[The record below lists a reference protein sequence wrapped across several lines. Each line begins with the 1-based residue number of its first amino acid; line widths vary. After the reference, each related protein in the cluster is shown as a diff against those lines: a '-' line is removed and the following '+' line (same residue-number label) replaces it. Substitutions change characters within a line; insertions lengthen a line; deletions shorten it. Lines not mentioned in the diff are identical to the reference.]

1 MSPKVLQRLAIVLG
15 VLVLAWVVL
24 AQVRRSRWD
33 KAGGLAL
40 PKVAPSAVNE
50 VAFSRGA
57 DTVVLARQ
65 GESWRANGFPGNAG
79 GIEGFLEA
87 LGDTTLRSE
96 IVAQSPASHARLGV
110 DTMARRL
117 TIRTGDT
124 AVVDLRVGNRGPDF
138 EGYYVRPEGADAVY
152 LLRGRFAEQL
162 GKGLADWREKQVA
175 TIVTDSVARVQVRRG
190 RTSWSMAKSG
200 NVWALTRG
208 PADSAGVARFLSH
221 FNNLRATGFPEAADL
236 DSIRFDPPDRAVTLA
251 SADGRPLLALV
262 FDSTSGGAFWVR
274 ADTGGPVYR
283 IDERAA
289 ELATPAE
296 STLLRK

>member
-1 MSPKVLQRLAIVLG
+1 MSPKMLQRLAIALG

-24 AQVRRSRWD
+24 GQVRRSRWD
-33 KAGGLAL
+33 KAGGLGL
-40 PKVAPSAVNE
+40 PRVVPSAVNQI
-50 VAFSRGA
+50 AFRKGA

-65 GESWRANGFPGNAG
+65 GEIWSANGFPGSAG
-79 GIEGFLEA
+79 GIQGFLEA
-87 LGDTTLRSE
+87 LGDSTLRSE

-110 DTMARRL
+110 DSMARRL
-117 TIRTGDT
+117 TIRTGD
-124 AVVDLRVGNRGPDF
+124 AALVDLHVGNRGPDF
-138 EGYYVRPEGADAVY
+138 EGYYVRPEGTDAVY

-175 TIVTDSVARVQVRRG
+175 TIATDSVARVQVRRG

-208 PADSAGVARFLSH
+208 PVDSAGVARFLSH
-221 FNNLRATGFPEAADL
+221 FNNLRATGFPEAADM
-236 DSIRFDPPDRAVTLA
+236 DSIRFDPPDRAVTLS

-274 ADTGGPVYR
+274 ADTGGAVYR
-283 IDERAA
+283 LDGRAA
-289 ELATPAE
+289 DLATPAE
-296 STLLRK
+296 STLRKR